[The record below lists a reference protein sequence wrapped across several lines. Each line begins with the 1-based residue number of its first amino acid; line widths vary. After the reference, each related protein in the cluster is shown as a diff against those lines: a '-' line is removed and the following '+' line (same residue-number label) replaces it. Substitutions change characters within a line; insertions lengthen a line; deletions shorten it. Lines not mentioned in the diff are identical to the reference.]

1 MSWLAVQTNDLRA
14 RACPPDD
21 DHDAR
26 AGILEATG
34 YWVRRLSDD
43 RRRGRE
49 MPRFLFEASYTVE
62 GVKGLRRQGGS
73 GRREAVARAAQS
85 VGGRLEHFY
94 FAFGDHD
101 AFAIA
106 DLPDNESAAAFA
118 LAVSEAG
125 GASVRTV
132 VLLTAEEVDAA
143 AKHAVE
149 YRSPMEWQE
158 ARHF

>member
-1 MSWLAVQTNDLRA
+1 
-14 RACPPDD
+14 
-21 DHDAR
+21 
-26 AGILEATG
+26 
-34 YWVRRLSDD
+34 
-43 RRRGRE
+43 

-73 GRREAVARAAQS
+73 GRREAVARAAHS

-94 FAFGDHD
+94 FAFGEQD
-101 AFAIA
+101 AFAVA

-118 LAVSEAG
+118 LAVGEAG

-132 VLLTAEEVDAA
+132 VLLTPEEVDAA
-143 AKHAVE
+143 AKRSVE
-149 YRSPMEWQE
+149 YRPPMEWEE

>member
-1 MSWLAVQTNDLRA
+1 
-14 RACPPDD
+14 
-21 DHDAR
+21 
-26 AGILEATG
+26 
-34 YWVRRLSDD
+34 
-43 RRRGRE
+43 

-62 GVKGLRRQGGS
+62 GLKGLRRQGGS

-101 AFAIA
+101 ALAVA
-106 DLPDNESAAAFA
+106 DLPNNESAAALA

-132 VLLTAEEVDAA
+132 VLLTPEEVDAA
-143 AKHAVE
+143 AKHSVE
-149 YRSPMEWQE
+149 YRSPMEWE

>member
-1 MSWLAVQTNDLRA
+1 
-14 RACPPDD
+14 
-21 DHDAR
+21 
-26 AGILEATG
+26 
-34 YWVRRLSDD
+34 
-43 RRRGRE
+43 
-49 MPRFLFEASYTVE
+49 MPRFLFEASYTTE

-101 AFAIA
+101 AFAVA
-106 DLPDNESAAAFA
+106 DLPDNQSAAAFA

-132 VLLTAEEVDAA
+132 VLLTPEEVDAA
-143 AKHAVE
+143 ANRSVE
-149 YRSPMEWQE
+149 YRSPVEWQE

>member
-1 MSWLAVQTNDLRA
+1 
-14 RACPPDD
+14 
-21 DHDAR
+21 
-26 AGILEATG
+26 
-34 YWVRRLSDD
+34 
-43 RRRGRE
+43 
-49 MPRFLFEASYTVE
+49 MPRFLFEASYTAE

-106 DLPDNESAAAFA
+106 DLPDNQSAAALAF
-118 LAVSEAG
+118 AVSEAG

-132 VLLTAEEVDAA
+132 VLLTPEEVDAA
-143 AKHAVE
+143 GRHTVE
-149 YRSPMEWQE
+149 YQPPTEWQE

>member
-1 MSWLAVQTNDLRA
+1 MF
-14 RACPPDD
+14 
-21 DHDAR
+21 
-26 AGILEATG
+26 
-34 YWVRRLSDD
+34 
-43 RRRGRE
+43 

-62 GVKGLRRQGGS
+62 GVKGLRRQGGT

-94 FAFGDHD
+94 FAFGEHD
-101 AFAIA
+101 AFAVA
-106 DLPDNESAAAFA
+106 NLPDNESAAAFA

-132 VLLTAEEVDAA
+132 VLLTPDEVDSA
-143 AKHAVE
+143 AKRSVE
-149 YRSPMEWQE
+149 YRPPMDWEE

>member
-1 MSWLAVQTNDLRA
+1 VNDSARPIRHCCPVARNTLR
-14 RACPPDD
+14 
-21 DHDAR
+21 
-26 AGILEATG
+26 IG
-34 YWVRRLSDD
+34 YSVETVSRRPQK
-43 RRRGRE
+43 GAF

-101 AFAIA
+101 AFAVA
-106 DLPDNESAAAFA
+106 DLPDNQSAAALA

-143 AKHAVE
+143 ANRSVE
-149 YRSPMEWQE
+149 YQPPTEWQE

>member
-1 MSWLAVQTNDLRA
+1 
-14 RACPPDD
+14 
-21 DHDAR
+21 
-26 AGILEATG
+26 
-34 YWVRRLSDD
+34 
-43 RRRGRE
+43 

-73 GRREAVARAAQS
+73 GRREAVARAAHS
-85 VGGRLEHFY
+85 VGGRLEQFY
-94 FAFGDHD
+94 FAFGDRD
-101 AFAIA
+101 AFAVA
-106 DLPDNESAAAFA
+106 DLPDNTSAAAFA

-132 VLLTAEEVDAA
+132 VLLTPEEVDAA

-149 YRSPMEWQE
+149 YQAPMEWAE